1 MKETTMNNDQKSF
14 LQLINEVG
22 QIRIPAIQRDYAQG
36 RENDKV
42 NEIRKQFVHVLMQVV
57 KGLKS
62 GQELD
67 FIYGSQQSEEDPN
80 NNSVEAFEPLDGQQR
95 LTTLFLIHWMIGCEK
110 LQTSDGHSVLSYS
123 TRPSSKDFCNELVK
137 HKAAEYISEAKEKSA
152 SNKKGTIKPSE
163 IIKEKDWFS
172 WSWKFDPT
180 IQSMLVMID
189 AIYEE
194 IIDGIDM
201 EEGKRHLDNIVFDFQ
216 DLNELKA
223 SDELFVKMN
232 ARGKQLSDFD
242 ILKSI
247 LEEELQIQ
255 KQEKKDGTDIFY
267 ATQQEESEWRSLMDG
282 KWIDMFW
289 NKYARSVINGAST
302 KEEKKAITV
311 EVERKFRRL
320 LLRLIAL
327 QLFTQDNLPSNLE
340 SACYHVDDK
349 DLNAI
354 IYAYQDNMI
363 TLRQKKKKN
372 ESFCCPRINFRQLI
386 NDMNLLIGY
395 NDDICEI
402 TELLDKG
409 FLSYTDE
416 ENDTNSFGTLL
427 DAFLKENRLGNDV
440 EVIFYSVL
448 QYLRKLPLNCSL
460 EDSADV
466 ANFKEWAKVMRN
478 VTLNVNLNQRIDKIN
493 MMKEHLTGVDKFLDK
508 LITDKSNCIHSNRY
522 AVREFV
528 AKLGEINR
536 GDFIGID
543 NESLSEEIKKADLK
557 LSDPQWVTAIET
569 AEKHP
574 YLCGQIRCLIDWA
587 EDDKEQFQKYTNRL
601 HMILDVKGNDNNE
614 IKYYAAMLSAVPDAW
629 KQHHGLYLF
638 NNDRDNSIKRCLRSR
653 GENDQ
658 YFGQQQ
664 KELIDKWYESYSE
677 LSVFDFFDKIR
688 EDTLPVAIGW
698 RKCVIDKPYEILS
711 FSYNKM
717 IFTDVADHVVIAQRK
732 TLDSH
737 CIDPIL
743 YYLSLKYP
751 IENKNDFGDSKSAP
765 KHYVKFTCN
774 DKSYD
779 IVWSEEK
786 CCYWEN
792 HSENEMKVDEII
804 NLAFKEQL

>member
-1 MKETTMNNDQKSF
+1 MSSIQKSF
-14 LQLINEVG
+14 LQLVSEVG

-36 RENDKV
+36 RENEKV

-62 GQELD
+62 KQELD
-67 FIYGSQQSEEDPN
+67 FVYGSHQIEERPN
-80 NNSVEAFEPLDGQQR
+80 NKDAKAFEPLDGQQR
-95 LTTLFLIHWMIGCEK
+95 LTTLFLIHWMMGCE
-110 LQTSDGHSVLSYS
+110 LLTSDRHSILTYS

-137 HKAAEYISEAKEKSA
+137 HNAADYIGEAKEKSS
-152 SNKKGTIKPSE
+152 SNKKATTKPSE

-194 IIDGIDM
+194 IVDGIDM
-201 EEGKRHLDNIVFDFQ
+201 EEGKRHLDNIVFDFR

-255 KQEKKDGTDIFY
+255 KQEKKDGTDMFY
-267 ATQQEESEWRSLMDG
+267 ATQKDEEDWRSFMDG
-282 KWIDMFW
+282 NWIDMFW

-363 TLRQKKKKN
+363 ALRQKKG
-372 ESFCCPRINFRQLI
+372 EPFCCPRINFRQLI
-386 NDMNLLIGY
+386 DDMNCIVY
-395 NDDICEI
+395 NNDDICEI

-416 ENDTNSFGTLL
+416 EDDTNSSGSLL
-427 DAFLKENRLGNDV
+427 DAFIKDTRLGNDV

-448 QYLRKLPLNCSL
+448 LYLRKLPLSNYNK
-460 EDSADV
+460 DSADV

-478 VTLNVNLNQRIDKIN
+478 VTLNVNLNQRIDKISI
-493 MMKEHLTGVDKFLDK
+493 MKEHLNGVDQFLDK
-508 LITDKSNCIHSNRY
+508 LITDKSKEIDSNRD

-528 AKLGEINR
+528 AGLGSVNR
-536 GDFIGID
+536 GYFTGID
-543 NESLSEEIKKADLK
+543 NESLSEEIKKATLK
-557 LSDPQWVTAIET
+557 LSVPQWVDAIET
-569 AEKHP
+569 AENHP
-574 YLCGQIRCLIDWA
+574 YLRGQIRCLLDWA
-587 EDDKEQFQKYTNRL
+587 GNDIEEFQKYSERL
-601 HMILDVKGNDNNE
+601 RDILNVKGNDNNE

-629 KQHHGLYLF
+629 KQHRGLYLF
-638 NNDRDNSIKRCLRSR
+638 NYDRDNSIKRCLRDKDNL
-653 GENDQ
+653 GK
-658 YFGQQQ
+658 QQ
-664 KELIDKWYESYSE
+664 KELIDIWCEKYPE
-677 LSVFDFFDKIR
+677 LSVLDFFEKIR
-688 EDTLPVAIGW
+688 EETLPTAEGW
-698 RKCVIDKPYEILS
+698 RKCVIDKPEILF

-717 IFTDVADHVVIAQRK
+717 IFEDTNNHVVIAQRK
-732 TLDSH
+732 TPDSH

-743 YYLSLKYP
+743 YYIRIKFS
-751 IENKNDFGDSKSAP
+751 IDNKEDFGDSKSAIQ
-765 KHYVKFTCN
+765 HFVKFEN
-774 DKSYD
+774 NGHYYMVKWDGRYLLID
-779 IVWSEEK
+779 NGEEK
-786 CCYWEN
+786 TF
-792 HSENEMKVDEII
+792 SEDELVEFVFSI
-804 NLAFKEQL
+804 LQH

>member
-1 MKETTMNNDQKSF
+1 MSSIQKSF
-14 LQLINEVG
+14 LQLVSEVG

-36 RENDKV
+36 RENEKV

-62 GQELD
+62 KQELD
-67 FIYGSQQSEEDPN
+67 FVYGSHQIEERPN
-80 NNSVEAFEPLDGQQR
+80 NKDAKAFEPLDGQQR
-95 LTTLFLIHWMIGCEK
+95 LTTLFLIHWMMGCE
-110 LQTSDGHSVLSYS
+110 LLTSDRHSILTYS

-137 HKAAEYISEAKEKSA
+137 HNAADYIGEAKEKSS
-152 SNKKGTIKPSE
+152 SNKKATTKPSE

-194 IIDGIDM
+194 IVDGIDM
-201 EEGKRHLDNIVFDFQ
+201 EEGKRHLDNIVFDFR

-255 KQEKKDGTDIFY
+255 KQEKKDGTDMFY
-267 ATQQEESEWRSLMDG
+267 ATQKDEEDWRSFMDG
-282 KWIDMFW
+282 NWIDMFW

-363 TLRQKKKKN
+363 ALRQKKG
-372 ESFCCPRINFRQLI
+372 EPFCCPRINFRQLI
-386 NDMNLLIGY
+386 DDMNCIVY
-395 NDDICEI
+395 NNDDICEI

-416 ENDTNSFGTLL
+416 EDDTNSSGSLL
-427 DAFLKENRLGNDV
+427 DAFIKDTRLGNDV

-448 QYLRKLPLNCSL
+448 LYLRKLPLSNYNK
-460 EDSADV
+460 DSADV

-478 VTLNVNLNQRIDKIN
+478 VTLNVNLNQRIDKISI
-493 MMKEHLTGVDKFLDK
+493 MKEHLNGVDQFLDK
-508 LITDKSNCIHSNRY
+508 LITDKSKEIDSNRD

-528 AKLGEINR
+528 AGLGSVNR
-536 GDFIGID
+536 GYFTGID
-543 NESLSEEIKKADLK
+543 NESLSEEIKKATLK
-557 LSDPQWVTAIET
+557 LSVPQWVDAIET
-569 AEKHP
+569 AENHP
-574 YLCGQIRCLIDWA
+574 YLRGQIRCLLDWA
-587 EDDKEQFQKYTNRL
+587 GNDIEEFQKYSKRL
-601 HMILDVKGNDNNE
+601 RDILNVKGNDNNE

-629 KQHHGLYLF
+629 KQHRGLYLF
-638 NNDRDNSIKRCLRSR
+638 NYDRDNSIKRCLRDKDNL
-653 GENDQ
+653 GK
-658 YFGQQQ
+658 QQ
-664 KELIDKWYESYSE
+664 KELIDIWCEKYPE
-677 LSVFDFFDKIR
+677 LSVLDFFEKIR
-688 EDTLPVAIGW
+688 EETLPTAEGW
-698 RKCVIDKPYEILS
+698 RKCVIDKPEILF

-717 IFTDVADHVVIAQRK
+717 IFEDTNNHVVIAQRK
-732 TLDSH
+732 TPDSH

-743 YYLSLKYP
+743 YYIRIKFS
-751 IENKNDFGDSKSAP
+751 IDNKEDFGDSKSAIQ
-765 KHYVKFTCN
+765 HFVKFEN
-774 DKSYD
+774 NGHYYMVKWDGRYLLID
-779 IVWSEEK
+779 NGEEK
-786 CCYWEN
+786 TF
-792 HSENEMKVDEII
+792 SEDELVEFVFSI
-804 NLAFKEQL
+804 LQH

>member
-1 MKETTMNNDQKSF
+1 MFHQQRKEAIMSSIQKSF
-14 LQLINEVG
+14 LQLVREVG

-36 RENDKV
+36 RENEKV

-62 GQELD
+62 RQELD
-67 FIYGSQQSEEDPN
+67 FVYGSQQLEEVPYNKDAK
-80 NNSVEAFEPLDGQQR
+80 AFEPLDGQQR
-95 LTTLFLIHWMIGCEK
+95 LTTLFLIHWMMGCE
-110 LQTSDGHSVLSYS
+110 LQTSDSHSVLTYS

-137 HKAAEYISEAKEKSA
+137 HNAADYIGEAKEKSA
-152 SNKKGTIKPSE
+152 SNKKGTTKPSE

-194 IIDGIDM
+194 IVDGIDM
-201 EEGKRHLDNIVFDFQ
+201 EECKRRLGNIVFDFQ
-216 DLNELKA
+216 DLMELKA

-255 KQEKKDGTDIFY
+255 KVEQKDGTDEPY
-267 ATQQEESEWRSLMDG
+267 ATRKDEEDWRSFMDG

-289 NKYARSVINGAST
+289 NKYAKSVIKGKSS

-327 QLFTQDNLPSNLE
+327 QLFTQDNLPTDLE

-363 TLRQKKKKN
+363 TLRQKKAKN

-386 NDMNLLIGY
+386 DDMNHIVC
-395 NDDICEI
+395 NIDDYCEI

-416 ENDTNSFGTLL
+416 EDNTNSSGSLL
-427 DAFLKENRLGNDV
+427 DAFIKDSRLGNDI

-448 QYLRKLPLNCSL
+448 QYLRKLPLSSYHK
-460 EDSADV
+460 DSAEV

-493 MMKEHLTGVDKFLDK
+493 LMREHLKGVDHLLSK
-508 LITDKSNCIHSNRY
+508 LITDKSEVIDSNGV

-528 AKLGEINR
+528 AGLGKINR

-543 NESLSEEIKKADLK
+543 NESLSEEIEKAGLK
-557 LSDPQWVTAIET
+557 LSDPQWATAIEA
-569 AEKHP
+569 AENHT
-574 YLCGQIRCLIDWA
+574 YLSGQIRCLLDWA
-587 EDDKEQFQKYTNRL
+587 ENDISKFKNYTVRL
-601 HMILDVKGNDNNE
+601 HEILSVKGNSDKE
-614 IKYYAAMLSAVPDAW
+614 ILYYAAILSAVPDSW
-629 KQHHGLYLF
+629 KQHRGLYLF
-638 NNDRDNSIKRCLRSR
+638 NNDRDNSIKRCLRDKDIL
-653 GENDQ
+653 GK
-658 YFGQQQ
+658 QQ
-664 KELIDKWYESYSE
+664 KELIDIWYGKYPG
-677 LSVFDFFDKIR
+677 LSALDFFDKIR
-688 EDTLPVAIGW
+688 EDTLPLAKGW
-698 RKCVIDKPYEILS
+698 RKCVIDKPYEMLS

-717 IFTDVADHVVIAQRK
+717 IFEDVADHVVIAQRK

-743 YYLSLKYP
+743 YYIRIKFP
-751 IENKNDFGDSKSAP
+751 TDNKEDFGDSKSALQ
-765 KHYVKFTCN
+765 HFVKFEN
-774 DKSYD
+774 KGHYYMVNWDGSYSLAD
-779 IVWSEEK
+779 NGEVK
-786 CCYWEN
+786 VL
-792 HSENEMKVDEII
+792 SENELVEFVFSIS
-804 NLAFKEQL
+804 QH

>member
-1 MKETTMNNDQKSF
+1 MSNIEKSF
-14 LQLINEVG
+14 LQLVREVG
-22 QIRIPAIQRDYAQG
+22 QIRIPAIQRDYVQG

-62 GQELD
+62 EQELD
-67 FIYGSQQSEEDPN
+67 FVYGSQQFEEGPN
-80 NNSVEAFEPLDGQQR
+80 NNSIKAFEPLDGQQR
-95 LTTLFLIHWMIGCEK
+95 LTTLFLIHWMMGCDK

-123 TRPSSKDFCNELVK
+123 TRPSSKDFCNELVR
-137 HKAAEYISEAKEKSA
+137 HNAAEYIGEAIEKSA
-152 SNKKGTIKPSE
+152 SNKKETTKPSK
-163 IIKEKDWFS
+163 IIKEKDWFC

-194 IIDGIDM
+194 IVDGISM
-201 EEGKRHLDNIVFDFQ
+201 EEGKHRLDNIVFDFQ

-242 ILKSI
+242 ILKSL

-255 KQEKKDGTDIFY
+255 KQERKDGTKEPY
-267 ATQQEESEWRSLMDG
+267 ATQQDEEEWRSLMDG

-289 NKYARSVINGAST
+289 NKYAKSVIKGANSI
-302 KEEKKAITV
+302 EEKKSITV

-363 TLRQKKKKN
+363 ALRQKKTED

-386 NDMNLLIGY
+386 DDMNRIVGNIDEY
-395 NDDICEI
+395 CEI
-402 TELLDKG
+402 TEILGKD

-416 ENDTNSFGTLL
+416 ENDTNSSGSLL
-427 DAFLKENRLGNDV
+427 DAFLKDTRLGNDI

-448 QYLRKLPLNCSL
+448 LYLRKLPLSCYHK
-460 EDSADV
+460 DSADL

-478 VTLNVNLNQRIDKIN
+478 VTLNINLNQRIDKIN
-493 MMKEHLTGVDKFLDK
+493 IMKEHLTGVDKFIDK
-508 LITDKSNCIHSNRY
+508 LIKEMSQNVHSDEK
-522 AVREFV
+522 AVRRFI
-528 AKLGEINR
+528 AGLGSISI
-536 GDFIGID
+536 GDYPGVD
-543 NESLSEEIKKADLK
+543 NEALREEIKKAELK
-557 LSDPQWVTAIET
+557 ICNEQWVSAIEL
-569 AEKHP
+569 AENHQ
-574 YLCGQIRCLIDWA
+574 YLCGQIRCLLDWA
-587 EDDKEQFQKYTNRL
+587 ENDISKFKNYTERL
-601 HMILDVKGNDNNE
+601 HKILNVKGNDNNE
-614 IKYYAAMLSAVPDAW
+614 INYYAAMLSAVPDSW
-629 KQHHGLYLF
+629 KQHRGLYLF
-638 NNDRDNSIKRCLRSR
+638 NNDRDNSIKRCLRSK
-653 GENDQ
+653 GENDH

-664 KELIDKWYESYSE
+664 KDLIDKWCENYSE
-677 LSVFDFFDKIR
+677 LSVLDFFDKIR
-688 EDTLPVAIGW
+688 EDTLLLAKGW
-698 RKCVIDKPYEILS
+698 RKCVIDKPYEMLS

-717 IFTDVADHVVIAQRK
+717 IFEDVANHVVIAQRK

-743 YYLSLKYP
+743 YYIRIKFP
-751 IENKNDFGDSKSAP
+751 TDNKEDFGDSKSALQ
-765 KHYVKFTCN
+765 HFVKFEN
-774 DKSYD
+774 KGHYYMVNWDGSYSLTD
-779 IVWSEEK
+779 NGEVK
-786 CCYWEN
+786 MLP
-792 HSENEMKVDEII
+792 ENELVEF
-804 NLAFKEQL
+804 AFSISQH

>member
-1 MKETTMNNDQKSF
+1 MSSIQKSF
-14 LQLINEVG
+14 LQLVSEVG

-36 RENDKV
+36 RENEKV

-62 GQELD
+62 KQELD
-67 FIYGSQQSEEDPN
+67 FVYGSHQIEERPN
-80 NNSVEAFEPLDGQQR
+80 NKDAKAFEPLDGQQR
-95 LTTLFLIHWMIGCEK
+95 LTTLFLVHWMMGSEK

-137 HKAAEYISEAKEKSA
+137 HNAADYIGEAKEKSS
-152 SNKKGTIKPSE
+152 SNKKATTKPSE

-194 IIDGIDM
+194 IVDGINM
-201 EEGKRHLDNIVFDFQ
+201 EEGRCRLNNIVFDFK

-255 KQEKKDGTDIFY
+255 KQEKKDGTDMFY
-267 ATQQEESEWRSLMDG
+267 ATQKDEEDWRSFMDG
-282 KWIDMFW
+282 NWIDMFW

-363 TLRQKKKKN
+363 ALRQKKG
-372 ESFCCPRINFRQLI
+372 EPFCCPRINFRQLI
-386 NDMNLLIGY
+386 DDMNCIVY
-395 NDDICEI
+395 NNDDICEI

-416 ENDTNSFGTLL
+416 EDDTNSSGSLL
-427 DAFLKENRLGNDV
+427 DAFIKDTRLGNDV

-448 QYLRKLPLNCSL
+448 LYLRKLPLSNYNK
-460 EDSADV
+460 DSADV

-478 VTLNVNLNQRIDKIN
+478 VTLNINLNQRIDKISI
-493 MMKEHLTGVDKFLDK
+493 MKEHLTGVDKFIDK
-508 LITDKSNCIHSNRY
+508 LIKEKSQNVHSDEK
-522 AVREFV
+522 AVRRFI
-528 AKLGEINR
+528 AGLGSISI
-536 GDFIGID
+536 GDYPGVD
-543 NESLSEEIKKADLK
+543 NEALKEEIKKAELK
-557 LSDPQWVTAIET
+557 IYNDQWMFAIEF
-569 AEKHP
+569 AENHQ
-574 YLCGQIRCLIDWA
+574 YLCGQIRCLLDWA
-587 EDDKEQFQKYTNRL
+587 ENDISKFMYYTERL
-601 HMILDVKGNDNNE
+601 HEILSVKGNDNNE
-614 IKYYAAMLSAVPDAW
+614 INYYAAMLSAVPDAW
-629 KQHHGLYLF
+629 KQHSGLYLF
-638 NNDRDNSIKRCLRSR
+638 NNDRDNSIKRCLRSK
-653 GENDQ
+653 GENDK

-664 KELIDKWYESYSE
+664 KELIDKWRESYSE

-688 EDTLPVAIGW
+688 EDALPVAIGW
-698 RKCVIDKPYEILS
+698 RKCVLEKPNDILS

-717 IFTDVADHVVIAQRK
+717 IFEDEGGHVVIAQRK
-732 TLDSH
+732 TPDSH

-743 YYLSLKYP
+743 YYIRIKFP
-751 IENKNDFGDSKSAP
+751 TDNKEDFGDSKSAMQ
-765 KHYVKFTCN
+765 HFVKFEIDGHTYMVN
-774 DKSYD
+774 WNGGYSLTDNREVKML
-779 IVWSEEK
+779 
-786 CCYWEN
+786 
-792 HSENEMKVDEII
+792 SENELVEFVFSI
-804 NLAFKEQL
+804 LQH

>member
-1 MKETTMNNDQKSF
+1 MSNIEKSF
-14 LQLINEVG
+14 LQLVSEVG

-62 GQELD
+62 EQELD
-67 FIYGSQQSEEDPN
+67 FVYGSQQFEEGPN
-80 NNSVEAFEPLDGQQR
+80 NNSIKAFEPLDGQQR
-95 LTTLFLIHWMIGCEK
+95 LTTLFLIHWMMGCDK

-137 HKAAEYISEAKEKSA
+137 HNAADYIGEAKAKSA
-152 SNKKGTIKPSE
+152 LNKKDTTKPSK

-194 IIDGIDM
+194 IVDGINM
-201 EEGKRHLDNIVFDFQ
+201 EEGRRRLNNIVFDFQ

-242 ILKSI
+242 ILKSL

-255 KQEKKDGTDIFY
+255 KQERKDGTKEPY
-267 ATQQEESEWRSLMDG
+267 ATQQDEEEWRSLMDG

-289 NKYARSVINGAST
+289 NKYAKSVIKGASSI
-302 KEEKKAITV
+302 EEKKSITV

-363 TLRQKKKKN
+363 ALRQKKTED

-386 NDMNLLIGY
+386 DDMNRIVGNIDEY
-395 NDDICEI
+395 CEI
-402 TELLDKG
+402 TEILGKD

-416 ENDTNSFGTLL
+416 EDDINSSGSLL
-427 DAFLKENRLGNDV
+427 DAFLKDTRLGNDI

-448 QYLRKLPLNCSL
+448 LYLRKLPLSCYHK
-460 EDSADV
+460 DSADL

-478 VTLNVNLNQRIDKIN
+478 VTLNINLNQRIDKISI
-493 MMKEHLTGVDKFLDK
+493 MKEHLTGVDKFIDK
-508 LITDKSNCIHSNRY
+508 LIKEKSQNIHSDEK
-522 AVREFV
+522 AVRRFI
-528 AKLGEINR
+528 AGLGPISI
-536 GDFIGID
+536 GDYPGVD
-543 NESLSEEIKKADLK
+543 NEALREEIKKAELK
-557 LSDPQWVTAIET
+557 ICNEQWVSAIEL
-569 AEKHP
+569 AENHQ
-574 YLCGQIRCLIDWA
+574 YLCGQIRCLLDWA
-587 EDDKEQFQKYTNRL
+587 ENDISKFKNYTERL
-601 HMILDVKGNDNNE
+601 HKILSVKGNDNNE
-614 IKYYAAMLSAVPDAW
+614 LNYYAAMLSAVPDAW
-629 KQHHGLYLF
+629 KQHRGLYLF
-638 NNDRDNSIKRCLRSR
+638 NNDRDNSIKRCLRSK

-664 KELIDKWYESYSE
+664 KELIDIWREKYPG
-677 LSVFDFFDKIR
+677 LSVLDFFDKIR
-688 EDTLPVAIGW
+688 EDSLPTATGW
-698 RKCVIDKPYEILS
+698 RKCVIDKPYEMLS

-717 IFTDVADHVVIAQRK
+717 IFEDVADHVVIAQRK

-743 YYLSLKYP
+743 YYLKLKYP
-751 IENKNDFGDSKSAP
+751 TTNNNDFGDSKSAP
-765 KHYVKFTCN
+765 KHYVKFSYN
-774 DKSYD
+774 DNEYEIK
-779 IVWSEEK
+779 WSEER
-786 CCYWEN
+786 CCYLDN
-792 HSENEMKVDEII
+792 HNGNEMKVDEII

>member
-1 MKETTMNNDQKSF
+1 MSSIQKSF
-14 LQLINEVG
+14 LQLVSEVG

-36 RENDKV
+36 RENEKV
-42 NEIRKQFVHVLMQVV
+42 NEIRKQFVHVLMLVV

-62 GQELD
+62 RQELD
-67 FIYGSQQSEEDPN
+67 FVYGSQQSEEDPN
-80 NNSVEAFEPLDGQQR
+80 NKSVESFEPLDGQQR
-95 LTTLFLIHWMIGCEK
+95 LTTLFLIHWMMGCEK
-110 LQTSDGHSVLSYS
+110 LQTSDGHSVLTYS
-123 TRPSSKDFCNELVK
+123 TRPSSKDFCNELVR
-137 HKAAEYISEAKEKSA
+137 HNAAEYIGEAKERSA
-152 SNKKGTIKPSE
+152 SNKKETIKPSE
-163 IIKEKDWFS
+163 IIKQKDWFS

-194 IIDGIDM
+194 IVDGIDM
-201 EEGKRHLDNIVFDFQ
+201 EECKQHLGNIVFDFQ
-216 DLNELKA
+216 DLMELKA

-255 KQEKKDGTDIFY
+255 KLEKKDGTDDPF
-267 ATQQEESEWRSLMDG
+267 ATPQDEVEWRSLMDG
-282 KWIDMFW
+282 DWIDMFW
-289 NKYARSVINGAST
+289 KKYAKSVIKGTSS

-327 QLFTQDNLPSNLE
+327 QLFTQDNLPTNLE

-363 TLRQKKKKN
+363 ALRQKRTKD

-386 NDMNLLIGY
+386 DDMNLLVGN
-395 NDDICEI
+395 NDDICEV
-402 TELLDKG
+402 TELLDNG

-416 ENDTNSFGTLL
+416 EDDTNSSGSLL
-427 DAFLKENRLGNDV
+427 DAFVKDTRLGNDI

-448 QYLRKLPLNCSL
+448 LYLRKLPLSSYHK
-460 EDSADV
+460 DSADV

-493 MMKEHLTGVDKFLDK
+493 IMKEHLTGVEKFLEK
-508 LITDKSNCIHSNRY
+508 LITDKSNCIHSNRD
-522 AVREFV
+522 AVREYV
-528 AKLGEINR
+528 AGLGKINR

-557 LSDPQWVTAIET
+557 GVDSQWENAIET
-569 AEKHP
+569 AENHP
-574 YLCGQIRCLIDWA
+574 YLCGQIRCLIEWA
-587 EDDKEQFQKYTNRL
+587 KDDIEKFQKYSDRL
-601 HMILDVKGNDNNE
+601 HEILRVKGNNDNE

-629 KQHHGLYLF
+629 KQHRGLYLF
-638 NNDRDNSIKRCLRSR
+638 NNDRDNSIKRCLRSK

-658 YFGQQQ
+658 YYGQQQ
-664 KELIDKWYESYSE
+664 KELIDKWCESYSE
-677 LSVFDFFDKIR
+677 LSVFEFFEKIR

-698 RKCVIDKPYEILS
+698 RKCVIDKPDILS

-717 IFTDVADHVVIAQRK
+717 IFEDTGGHVVIAQRK
-732 TLDSH
+732 TPDSH
-737 CIDPIL
+737 CVDPIL
-743 YYLSLKYP
+743 YYIRIKFLTD
-751 IENKNDFGDSKSAP
+751 NKEDFGDSKSALQ
-765 KHYVKFTCN
+765 HFVKFEN
-774 DKSYD
+774 NGQYYMVNWDGSYFLTD
-779 IVWSEEK
+779 NGEIK
-786 CCYWEN
+786 KL
-792 HSENEMKVDEII
+792 SENELVEFVFSIS
-804 NLAFKEQL
+804 QH

>member
-1 MKETTMNNDQKSF
+1 MFHQQRKEATMSNIQKSF
-14 LQLINEVG
+14 LQLVSEVG

-36 RENDKV
+36 RENEKV

-62 GQELD
+62 RQELD
-67 FIYGSQQSEEDPN
+67 FVYGSQQFEESLN
-80 NNSVEAFEPLDGQQR
+80 NKPIKAFEPLDGQQR
-95 LTTLFLIHWMIGCEK
+95 LTTLFLIHWMMGCEK
-110 LQTSDGHSVLSYS
+110 LQTSDGHSVLTYS

-137 HKAAEYISEAKEKSA
+137 HNAAEYIGEAKEKST
-152 SNKKGTIKPSE
+152 SNKKKTTKPSE

-194 IIDGIDM
+194 IVDGIDV
-201 EEGKRHLDNIVFDFQ
+201 EEFKQRLDNIVFDFQ

-247 LEEELQIQ
+247 LEEELQMQ
-255 KQEKKDGTDIFY
+255 KLEKKDGTDESY
-267 ATQQEESEWRSLMDG
+267 ATQQDEIEWRSLMDG
-282 KWIDMFW
+282 DWIDMFW
-289 NKYARSVINGAST
+289 NKYAKSVINGESS

-327 QLFTQDNLPSNLE
+327 QLFTQNNLPSNLE

-349 DLNAI
+349 DLNTI

-363 TLRQKKKKN
+363 ALRQKKTKE

-386 NDMNLLIGY
+386 DDMNCIVCNNEKY
-395 NDDICEI
+395 CEI

-416 ENDTNSFGTLL
+416 EDDINSSGSLL
-427 DAFLKENRLGNDV
+427 DAFIKDTRLGNDI

-448 QYLRKLPLNCSL
+448 LYLRKLPLCSYHK
-460 EDSADV
+460 DGVDV
-466 ANFKEWAKVMRN
+466 ANFNEWAKVMRN

-493 MMKEHLTGVDKFLDK
+493 IMKEHLTGVEKFIDKLMLDK
-508 LITDKSNCIHSNRY
+508 SKDVYSNRE

-528 AKLGEINR
+528 AGLGKINR

-557 LSDPQWVTAIET
+557 LSDPQWVNVIEA

-574 YLCGQIRCLIDWA
+574 YLCGQIRCLLDWA
-587 EDDKEQFQKYTNRL
+587 RDDIEKFREYSKRL
-601 HMILDVKGNDNNE
+601 REILSVKGDNNNE
-614 IKYYAAMLSAVPDAW
+614 IKYYAAMLSALPDAW
-629 KQHHGLYLF
+629 KQHRGLYLF
-638 NNDRDNSIKRCLRSR
+638 NNDRDNSIKRCLRDL
-653 GENDQ
+653 GK
-658 YFGQQQ
+658 QQ
-664 KELIDKWYESYSE
+664 KELIDKWCANYSE
-677 LSVFDFFDKIR
+677 LSVLDFFDKIR
-688 EDTLPVAIGW
+688 EDSLPKVTGW
-698 RKCVIDKPYEILS
+698 RKCVIDKPNVILS

-717 IFTDVADHVVIAQRK
+717 FFEETDGHVVIAQRK
-732 TLDSH
+732 TPDSH

-743 YYLSLKYP
+743 YYIRIKFP
-751 IENKNDFGDSKSAP
+751 TDNKEDFGDSKSAIQ
-765 KHYVKFTCN
+765 HFVKFEN
-774 DKSYD
+774 DGHLYMVKWDGRYLLTD
-779 IVWSEEK
+779 NGEERTLSE
-786 CCYWEN
+786 
-792 HSENEMKVDEII
+792 DELVTFVLSI
-804 NLAFKEQL
+804 KQH